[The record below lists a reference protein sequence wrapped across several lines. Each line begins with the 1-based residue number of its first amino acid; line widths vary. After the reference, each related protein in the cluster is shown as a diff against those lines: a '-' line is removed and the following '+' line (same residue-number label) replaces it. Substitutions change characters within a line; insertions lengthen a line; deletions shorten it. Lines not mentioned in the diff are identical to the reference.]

1 MSTPTDTTEGVFC
14 PNPPLHIS
22 HIHFITTVEAIVY
35 RSSAALTP
43 ARENY
48 LRALYQLSRPGG
60 GVRLTDLAHTQG
72 VRLPT
77 ARHAVDCLRDAG
89 LVLQETYG
97 LITLT
102 ENGRGVARRLFDR
115 FELTRR
121 FLIEVLGVSESA
133 AEREAC
139 NMEHHLDEDTLNRIA
154 AFVTHVTNSGGDG
167 TLRDCLLSV
176 RPGLVQS

>member
-1 MSTPTDTTEGVFC
+1 MSEGVFC

-22 HIHFITTVEAIVY
+22 RTYLVTTMETIVY

-48 LRALYQLSRPGG
+48 LRALYQLSRSGG

-89 LVLQETYG
+89 LVLQQSYG

-102 ENGRGVARRLFDR
+102 ENGSGVARRLFDR

-121 FLIEVLGVSESA
+121 FLIEVLGVGESA

-154 AFVTHVTNSGGDG
+154 AFVTHVTNCGGDG

-176 RPGLVQS
+176 RPGLAES